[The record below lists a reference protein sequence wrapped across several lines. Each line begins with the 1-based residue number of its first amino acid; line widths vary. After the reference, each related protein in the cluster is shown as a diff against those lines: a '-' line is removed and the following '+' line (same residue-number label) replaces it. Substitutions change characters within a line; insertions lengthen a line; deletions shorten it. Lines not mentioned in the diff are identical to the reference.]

1 MRIENSFLLAPG
13 VGEKTEKKLWK
24 QGITHWDD
32 VTESSISDNKKQKIS
47 NFLSK
52 ARKNLE
58 VGNSVFFGS
67 QLPSK
72 SVWRMYRNFEESAT
86 FFDIET
92 TGLSPEKNKV
102 TTVSLYRGG
111 ESKTFVQGQDLTRE
125 NLQKEIH
132 KSKVLVSFNG
142 KMFDQP
148 FLEKNYNL
156 DIELPHIDLMH
167 SCRRIGLTGG
177 LKKIEKDLGVER
189 ELEDIDGREAVRL
202 WKKYENKGNENALE
216 DLIRYNRYDTE
227 NLEQVLELV
236 HSRLEHR
243 FFLRHVENRN
253 I

>member
-13 VGEKTEKKLWK
+13 IGEKTEKKLWK
-24 QGITHWDD
+24 QGITHWDE
-32 VTESSISDNKKQKIS
+32 VNESSLSENKKQKIDS
-47 NFLSK
+47 FLSK

-67 QLPSK
+67 KLPKK
-72 SVWRMYRNFEESAT
+72 SVWRMYRNFEESAC

-111 ESKTFVQGQDLTRE
+111 ESKTFVQGQDLTKE
-125 NLQKEIH
+125 NLQREFH

-148 FLEKNYNL
+148 FLEKNY
-156 DIELPHIDLMH
+156 DFTIDRPHIDLMH

-189 ELEDIDGREAVRL
+189 ELEDIDGREAIKL
-202 WKKYENKGNENALE
+202 WKKYEKHNNENALE
-216 DLIRYNRYDTE
+216 KLVRYNRYDAE
-227 NLEQVLELV
+227 NLQQVLELV
-236 HSRLEHR
+236 HNRLERR
-243 FFLRHVENRN
+243 FFLKHVENGN